1 MDQYK
6 YCNNCNEVKKNIEF
20 YKNAS
25 YCKLCS
31 NVKVIKY
38 FKKKQNIIL
47 DCECGK
53 QIKFFCINSH
63 RKTKSHQKNLKIKE
77 FIENINNMSIND
89 ESEKKNENTNKE

>member
-77 FIENINNMSIND
+77 FIENINNMSIKD
-89 ESEKKNENTNKE
+89 EPEKKNENTNKE